1 MDQVTNTYGGS
12 KKADMH
18 LGASLMFELQATS
31 FGFNNMLSL
40 QF

>member
-1 MDQVTNTYGGS
+1 MDHVTNIYDGY
-12 KKADMH
+12 KRADMH
-18 LGASLMFELQATS
+18 LGASSIFELQATS